1 MIKSINSNGRYIEV
15 LGGSSTAGPSRN
27 YGSSNHMQG
36 AMMYDLEAQC
46 IKVYDG
52 QTWIILHGSHTTINL
67 SYEAESLL
75 NWTRQKRDE
84 EHLRQ
89 KIVEE
94 FPQLKEASDDL
105 QKFQEQFEILVTLA
119 QAHKKKESV

>member
-1 MIKSINSNGRYIEV
+1 MIKTINSNGRYIEV
-15 LGGSSTAGPSRN
+15 MGGGGGGGPSRN

-52 QTWIILHGSHTTINL
+52 QSWIVLHGSHTTINL

-75 NWTRQKRDE
+75 NWARQKRDE
-84 EHLRQ
+84 EYERNRLAETNPAIKDLVNQ
-89 KIVEE
+89 IKEKEE
-94 FPQLKEASDDL
+94 QIKTRATRY
-105 QKFQEQFEILVTLA
+105 ICA
-119 QAHKKKESV
+119 

>member
-1 MIKSINSNGRYIEV
+1 
-15 LGGSSTAGPSRN
+15 
-27 YGSSNHMQG
+27 MQG
-36 AMMYDLEAQC
+36 QMMYDLEAQC

-52 QTWIILHGSHTTINL
+52 QNWIILHGSNTTVNL

-105 QKFQEQFEILVTLA
+105 QKFQEQFETLVTLA